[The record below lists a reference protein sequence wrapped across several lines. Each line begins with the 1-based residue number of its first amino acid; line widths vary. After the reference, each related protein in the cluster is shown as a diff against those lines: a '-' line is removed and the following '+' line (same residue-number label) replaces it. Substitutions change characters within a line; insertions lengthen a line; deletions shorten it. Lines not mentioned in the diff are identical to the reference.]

1 MMKKIQILCL
11 AVLSMVFFSSCKDD
25 SGIYAGQLFTNS
37 EKAAAIKACLNS
49 SLDTAVAHLCTSGG
63 FSEYNDG
70 LYKLDFSANQAMMD
84 TLAAHGFGNL
94 SDSLILHTNRM
105 AESCYTVVKS
115 SVGDAIDN
123 LVVYDYD
130 ALINGDDYAITDY
143 FAETKGNA
151 IKEAMR
157 SQVQIRMNVFGV
169 DNIWNDMVGKYYSIT
184 NQPVNYDLQGY
195 ILTKMLNGI
204 LEEMRN
210 EEYMIRYDETH
221 RVSADSLLG
230 L

>member
-1 MMKKIQILCL
+1 MKKIQLLCL
-11 AVLSMVFFSSCKDD
+11 AVLCALFFSSCKDD
-25 SGIYAGQLFTNS
+25 SGIYAGHLFTNS
-37 EKAAAIKACLNS
+37 EKASAIKTCLNS
-49 SLDTAVAHLCTSGG
+49 SLDTAVAHLCNSNG
-63 FSEYNDG
+63 FSSYKDG
-70 LYKLDFSANQAMMD
+70 LYKLDFSANRAMMD

-105 AESCYTVVKS
+105 AESCYTVVKNS
-115 SVGDAIDN
+115 FGDAIDN

-130 ALINGDDYAITDY
+130 ALIKGGDYAITDY
-143 FAETKGNA
+143 FAEMKGSA

-169 DNIWNDMVGKYYSIT
+169 SNTWNEMVNQYYQIT
-184 NQPVNYDLQGY
+184 NQPVTYDVQGY
-195 ILTKMLNGI
+195 VLEKMLNGI
-204 LEEMRN
+204 LEEMRC
-210 EEYMIRYDETH
+210 EEYLIRNDETH